1 MELSDRQDVKAIAV
15 TQPTYPVLLGK
26 ADNVIIHLTLSVD
39 SGSVLNQIHLSTA
52 GTTSLSD
59 IEGVRIYYSGNS
71 ADYSSEEQ
79 FGEDLAP
86 ASSLVFADT
95 KVLQAG
101 DNHFWVSY
109 ELKKSAN
116 IDHLVSGSIRSVVIN
131 EIETPVSIQPSP
143 QRMGIALRKRGDD
156 GVNAYRIPG
165 LATTNDG
172 TLIAVYDV
180 RYNSS
185 VDLQEDIDVGMSR
198 STDGGRTWEPMKVIT
213 DMSEWGGLPE
223 ASNGVGDPSVLVD
236 RATGTIWVA
245 ALWAHGYP
253 DERAW
258 FASGF
263 GMKPEET
270 GQFVLVKSEDDGL
283 TWSEPINITS
293 QIKDPNWQLLLAGP
307 GKGISLKD
315 GTLVFPAQFKDKDK
329 VPHSTLIT
337 SADHGVTWQIGT
349 GVRAETTEAQL
360 IELPDGGIMINCRN
374 NYARD
379 SLGVGRYVAVTKDL
393 GQSWQEHSSS
403 VTGLEESTC
412 MASLILGSSQDVND
426 LLLFSNP
433 NTHTGR
439 FNMTIKTSTDQ
450 GQTWPEENWLLLDEG
465 RSWGY
470 SCMTMI
476 DEQYI
481 GILYEGSQANLTFQR
496 IAIRDLINEE

>member
-1 MELSDRQDVKAIAV
+1 MELSDRQDVKAITV

-26 ADNVIIHLTLSVD
+26 SENIIIDLTISVD
-39 SGSVLNQIHLSTA
+39 SGSVLQQINLSA
-52 GTTSLSD
+52 AETTSLSD
-59 IEGVRIYYSGNS
+59 IARVRVYYSGNS
-71 ADYSSEEQ
+71 IDFSDKEQ
-79 FGEDLAP
+79 YGEDLSP
-86 ASSLVFADT
+86 ASSLAFADT
-95 KVLQAG
+95 KVLQPG

-109 ELKKSAN
+109 ELKASAN
-116 IDHLVSGSIRSVVIN
+116 IDNLVSGSIRSLVIN
-131 EIETPVSIQPSP
+131 DIETPVSGQPSP
-143 QRMGIALRKRGDD
+143 HRMGVALRKRGDD

-165 LATTNDG
+165 LATTNEG
-172 TLIAVYDV
+172 TLIAVYDA

-198 STDGGRTWEPMKVIT
+198 SADGGRTWEPMKVIM
-213 DMSEWGGLPE
+213 DMGEWGGLPE

-253 DERAW
+253 GERAW

-263 GMKPEET
+263 GMEPEET
-270 GQFVLVKSEDDGL
+270 GQFILVKSEDDGL
-283 TWSEPINITS
+283 TWSDPINITS
-293 QIKDPNWQLLLAGP
+293 QIKDPKWQLLLAGP

-315 GTLVFPAQFKDKDK
+315 GTLVFPAQFKDENK
-329 VPHSTLIT
+329 VPHSTLISST
-337 SADHGVTWQIGT
+337 DHGVTWQIGT
-349 GVRAETTEAQL
+349 GVRAETSEAQL

-412 MASLILGSSQDVND
+412 MASLILSLSGGGDD

-439 FNMTIKTSTDQ
+439 FNMTIKSSTDQ
-450 GQTWPEENWLLLDEG
+450 GQSWPEENWLLLDEG

-470 SCMTMI
+470 SCMTNI
-476 DEQYI
+476 DEEYI

-496 IAIRDLINEE
+496 IATRDLIN